1 VRRSCAVWHEAKGG
15 GGGGGG
21 RRVGASLEVAATGR
35 RRGAPIRKSTD
46 STAGHRGIKRSAV
59 AIATPPERG
68 WGIRIAIAPVGGPVA
83 LHNARSRKGGL
94 VDESA
99 AIAAVAAVVT

>member
-1 VRRSCAVWHEAKGG
+1 VRRSCAVWHEAKGERRG
-15 GGGGGG
+15 GS
-21 RRVGASLEVAATGR
+21 VGASLEVAATGY
-35 RRGAPIRKSTD
+35 RRGAPVRQSIN
-46 STAGHRGIKRSAV
+46 STASHRGIKRSAV